1 MVVYKF
7 ILKKGYKPKY
17 STVSDFLNKNKK
29 IQIKKATV
37 RFETKPR
44 LKDQLDWKECLTLI
58 SKYGEVFKI
67 NIFLMVLGYS
77 MIKFVKATYNTDQ
90 MTLFSCMIDDFQ
102 NFGVLYQERFYLT
115 I

>member
-1 MVVYKF
+1 
-7 ILKKGYKPKY
+7 
-17 STVSDFLNKNKK
+17 
-29 IQIKKATV
+29 
-37 RFETKPR
+37 
-44 LKDQLDWKECLTLI
+44 
-58 SKYGEVFKI
+58 
-67 NIFLMVLGYS
+67 MVLGYS